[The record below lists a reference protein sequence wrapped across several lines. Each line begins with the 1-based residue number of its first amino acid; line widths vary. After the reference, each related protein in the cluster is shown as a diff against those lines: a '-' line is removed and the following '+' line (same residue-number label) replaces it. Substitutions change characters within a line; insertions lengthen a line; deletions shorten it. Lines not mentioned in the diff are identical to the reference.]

1 MPLIKI
7 RGNFVA
13 DQFTAVNH
21 TKESRELTENITAD
35 KTLDAADSGKL
46 FYVTVDAKT
55 ITLPATALGLTYTI
69 VNGLPAGQ
77 TIVTISPNAS
87 DKISGADLTAADNK
101 DLINTKATA
110 RYGDKVVLFADGAD
124 GWFIQKMTGTWAR
137 QA

>member
-69 VNGLPAGQ
+69 LMACQQVKRL
-77 TIVTISPNAS
+77 
-87 DKISGADLTAADNK
+87 
-101 DLINTKATA
+101 
-110 RYGDKVVLFADGAD
+110 
-124 GWFIQKMTGTWAR
+124 
-137 QA
+137 